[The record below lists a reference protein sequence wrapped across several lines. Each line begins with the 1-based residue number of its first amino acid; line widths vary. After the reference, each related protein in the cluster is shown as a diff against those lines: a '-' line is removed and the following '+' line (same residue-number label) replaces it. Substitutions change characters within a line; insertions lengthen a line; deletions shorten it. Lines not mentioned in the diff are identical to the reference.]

1 MQENNINNRGNKFNP
16 FPGLRPFGIEE
27 SYLYFGRE
35 GQSDEVL
42 AILEKNR
49 FVNILGSSG
58 TGKSSLMFSGVIPTL
73 HGGFISNAG
82 NEWEI
87 ITAKPG
93 LNPIKNLAIGFK
105 KHIESKSK
113 EGEIDSTHSLINEYL
128 FIGCDICIIYLNI
141 RIIKP
146 QVCFIIEF

>member
-1 MQENNINNRGNKFNP
+1 MFNP

-42 AILEKNR
+42 AILERNR

-73 HGGFISNAG
+73 HGGFISKAG
-82 NEWEI
+82 NQWEV

-93 LNPIKNLAIGFK
+93 LHPIQNLAHGFK
-105 KHIESKSK
+105 KNLELNNTDKPLSDAENLKN
-113 EGEIDSTHSLINEYL
+113 THL
-128 FIGCDICIIYLNI
+128 
-141 RIIKP
+141 
-146 QVCFIIEF
+146 